1 MPRVVL
7 SLEGAVSNE
16 VSGTNRFLMSQEGR
30 PRSGFRVPPRTVRTR
45 NAHRTLN
52 VEYNPEPETE
62 SREPKPNL

>member
-16 VSGTNRFLMSQEGR
+16 VSGTNRFYVTGGTPPVPVSA
-30 PRSGFRVPPRTVRTR
+30 FRREQVRTR

-52 VEYNPEPETE
+52 VE
-62 SREPKPNL
+62 